1 MIMSSSAI
9 EQIISDPVVEAVAQ
23 DTGSTDFS
31 SNQVITAL
39 DSLQSQSLITWT
51 NNTLSSAGLEGD
63 SQMYVRTFLLLLG
76 AVGISF
82 IFWWVTRKILIEV
95 LHSIAHKSKT
105 KWDDYLV
112 KNRVFSAIAHLVPF
126 LFLDFMIQTV
136 FSSFP
141 WVSELLL
148 RATDIVIIVIL
159 LYVILRILNTAKDVL
174 IEKPRLKDKP
184 IESYFQLVK
193 IVIRGFFV
201 ILIISV
207 AFKIEPLVILT
218 SMGALTA
225 ILILV
230 FKDTILGFV
239 GSIQLAANDMVRI
252 GDWITMERYGA
263 DGDVVEINLATV
275 KVQNFD
281 KTITTIP
288 TYSFISDSFK
298 NWRGMLDSDGRRIVR
313 SIHIKIHSI
322 KFCSP
327 ELLNKIGEIELIRKY
342 IDEKEIDIV
351 DFNENNEINKSVLLN
366 GRNQTNIGI
375 FRYYIQKYLEEN
387 PDINDS
393 MTLMVRQLDPSDK
406 GVPIQL
412 YTFTKTHDWVEY
424 ELIMADIF
432 DHLLA
437 AVPFFDLEVFE
448 QPSGSDMRR
457 LAQQD
462 KV

>member
-1 MIMSSSAI
+1 MIISSSI
-9 EQIISDPVVEAVAQ
+9 QDQIVIDP
-23 DTGSTDFS
+23 TS
-31 SNQVITAL
+31 SNAVLDTSASGFASNQMATAL
-39 DSLQSQSLITWT
+39 DSLQSQALITWT
-51 NNTLSSAGLEGD
+51 NDTLSSAGIEGD
-63 SQMYVRTFLLLLG
+63 SQMYLRTLLLLLG
-76 AVGISF
+76 ATAISF
-82 IFWWVTRKILIEV
+82 LLWWVTKKVLIEV
-95 LHSIAHKSKT
+95 IHRFAYKSKT

-112 KNRVFSAIAHLVPF
+112 KNKVFSAIAHLVPF
-126 LFLDFMIQTV
+126 LFLDFMILTV

-141 WVSELLL
+141 LIADFLL
-148 RATDIVIIVIL
+148 RATDIVIIVIV
-159 LYVILRILNTAKDVL
+159 LYVILRTLNTAKDVL

-184 IESYFQLVK
+184 IESYFQLGK
-193 IVIRGFFV
+193 IVIRGLFI

-207 AFKIEPLVILT
+207 AFKIDPLVILT

-252 GDWITMERYGA
+252 GDWITMEKYGA
-263 DGDVVEINLATV
+263 DGDVTEINLATV

-322 KFCSP
+322 KFCSR
-327 ELLNKIGEIELIRKY
+327 ELLDKIGEIELIRDY
-342 IDEKEIDIV
+342 IDEKEKEILA
-351 DFNENNEINKSVLLN
+351 FNDNNHINKSVLLN

-375 FRYYIQKYLEEN
+375 FRYYIQEYLEKN

-448 QPSGSDMRR
+448 QPAGSDMRR
-457 LAQQD
+457 LAQ
-462 KV
+462 